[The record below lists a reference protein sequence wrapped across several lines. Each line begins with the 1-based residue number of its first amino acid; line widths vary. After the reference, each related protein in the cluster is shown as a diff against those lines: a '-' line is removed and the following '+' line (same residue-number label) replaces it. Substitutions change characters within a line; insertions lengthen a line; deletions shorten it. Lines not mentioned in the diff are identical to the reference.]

1 MREPTEEP
9 TILGAER
16 PFPVHRLAH
25 GVTLRPTTDWPRVSQ
40 VAKTGSVD
48 AVIARKMLRTL
59 EPYHGAVYFVAE
71 GPDEYRKLGITDRM
85 MGYFGSRSAP
95 MGAVGAEVV
104 IATFF
109 NFHPKLVSDRIP
121 AVWDIASPSH
131 LLDARHRAID
141 TALRRILGD
150 AIASDEIR
158 AAAAIARRAAEACT
172 PEGRALYAGHASL
185 PWPDEPHMVLWHAQS
200 LLREYR
206 GDGHIAAMCVEGLD
220 GCEALVTHAAQGD
233 VPAAALQGSRQWPDD
248 EWNAA
253 VDRLRSRGWIAPDD
267 ITFTELGRERREWI
281 EQRTDELAMRP
292 WEAIGEDECT
302 TLRGLVRPWSKQIVE
317 SGELGFARQAVSD

>member
-1 MREPTEEP
+1 
-9 TILGAER
+9 
-16 PFPVHRLAH
+16 
-25 GVTLRPTTDWPRVSQ
+25 
-40 VAKTGSVD
+40 VD
-48 AVIARKMLRTL
+48 AVVARKMLRTL

-71 GPDEYRKLGITDRM
+71 GPGEYAKLGITDRM
-85 MGYFGSRSAP
+85 MGYFGSRAAP
-95 MGAVGAEVV
+95 MGAVSAEVV

-109 NFHPKLVSDRIP
+109 NFHPAMVRKRVP
-121 AVWDIASPSH
+121 EVWTIASPVQ
-131 LLDARHRAID
+131 LLDARHHAID

-150 AIASDEIR
+150 AIDSDEMR
-158 AAAAIARRAAEACT
+158 VASTIARRAADACT
-172 PEGRALYAGHASL
+172 PEGRPLYAGHASL
-185 PWPDEPHMVLWHAQS
+185 PWPEAPHMMLWHAQS

-253 VDRLRSRGWIAPDD
+253 VDRLRSRGWIAADD
-267 ITFTELGRERREWI
+267 ITFTDLGRERRAWV

-292 WEAIGEDECT
+292 WDAIGEGDCT
-302 TLRGLVRPWSKQIVE
+302 TLRGLVRPWSKAIVE
-317 SGELGFARQAVSD
+317 SGELGFGRRED